1 MLCERSSHSIDKKW
15 LSIFFY
21 IMLKSTEAS
30 TSATAKSTNDDASDS
45 EELSESDRLSDSD
58 DISESTLD
66 IISDELTDEPEST
79 RLFTGPSK
87 TLIAALTILA
97 VTIGV
102 AIYAGCMLWSLS
114 NHPTTSEEPTATEQT
129 DR

>member
-1 MLCERSSHSIDKKW
+1 
-15 LSIFFY
+15 
-21 IMLKSTEAS
+21 MLKSTETS
-30 TSATAKSTNDDASDS
+30 TSVAAESRDDAAADSD
-45 EELSESDRLSDSD
+45 ELSESDKLSSSD

-66 IISDELTDEPEST
+66 IISDELTDEPDST

-102 AIYAGCMLWSLS
+102 AIYAGYMLWSLS
-114 NHPTTSEEPTATEQT
+114 NHPTTSEEPTATEQS

>member
-1 MLCERSSHSIDKKW
+1 VVIDP
-15 LSIFFY
+15 FY
-21 IMLKSTEAS
+21 IMLKSTDTS
-30 TSATAKSTNDDASDS
+30 TSGTAESRDNNASDS
-45 EELSESDRLSDSD
+45 DELSESDKLSDSD

-66 IISDELTDEPEST
+66 ILSDDLTDEPGST